1 MEFLETVTMLWQGL
15 GWPLTRMIL
24 FISVGLLVANIIE
37 SLNWTHA
44 VARLASPLIRMGHL
58 SDITGAS
65 FSMAFFSGV
74 SANAMLSE
82 GYEQGKLD
90 GKELILANLFNS
102 LPTYFLHLPTM
113 FFITVP
119 FIKGAAFVYVGLTFF
134 AAICRTLFI
143 VVVGR
148 FILPPRTIGD
158 LQKKLSG
165 IKPSGWRQTMKKAG
179 TRFVE
184 RIRKIL
190 LFTVPLY
197 ILIFYLN
204 TIGHF
209 EAVEK
214 FISQYISFLSWLNPE
229 SLGIIVLHVAAE
241 FTAGLALAGALL
253 EGGNLSY
260 REVVLALLVGNI
272 VSSPMRAIRHQLP
285 YYAGI
290 FPAGVAVKLIFYNQA
305 FRMGSIILVTIGY
318 YFFTA

>member
-1 MEFLETVTMLWQGL
+1 MEFIETVTMLWHGL

-24 FISVGLLVANIIE
+24 AVSVGLLVANFIE
-37 SLNWTHA
+37 SLNWTHGM
-44 VARLASPLIRMGHL
+44 ARIASPLIRLGRL

-119 FIKGAAFVYVGLTFF
+119 LIKGAAFIYVGLTFF

-143 VVVGR
+143 VIVGR
-148 FILPPRTIGD
+148 LILPPRTAGD
-158 LQKKLSG
+158 LQGKLG
-165 IKPSGWRQTMKKAG
+165 LNQFCGWREAMKKAG
-179 TRFVE
+179 KRFAE

-190 LFTVPLY
+190 FFAVPLY

-204 TIGHF
+204 KIGHF
-209 EAVEK
+209 DAVEN
-214 FISQYISFLSWLNPE
+214 FISQYISFLSWLHPE
-229 SLGIIVLHVAAE
+229 SIGIIVLHIAAE
-241 FTAGLALAGALL
+241 FTAGLALAGALIDA
-253 EGGNLSY
+253 GNLSY

-272 VSSPMRAIRHQLP
+272 VSSPMRALRHQFP

-290 FPAGVAVKLIFYNQA
+290 FPAGLAVKLIIYNQL
-305 FRMGSIILVTIGY
+305 FRMGSIILVTIA